1 MARIS
6 SGIKSLDKRLQ
17 GGFPEGECILITGKP
32 GTGKTIFGMQ
42 FLYNACLEGKK
53 CIMLA
58 TEETPEKIVEH
69 GKAIGF
75 DLEPFIES
83 KQLTMIRFFEMRV
96 MNMKE
101 DPGSFTFMNID
112 TLNNL
117 AHIIDDDVNVI
128 VVDNLGTFS
137 IGVDLKTFKE
147 ELEVLSFLL
156 STQKRTSLMIMD
168 AAAHEFTHNI
178 AEYSTYG
185 TIKLMFKENPYTG
198 KMERFMFI
206 PKMRGTKI
214 TLELINYDITEDG
227 ITLFSPKMNK

>member
-6 SGIKSLDKRLQ
+6 SGVSDLDRRLQ
-17 GGFPEGECILITGKP
+17 GGFPEGECILITGKT
-32 GTGKTIFGMQ
+32 GTGKTIFGIQ
-42 FLYNACLEGKK
+42 FLHSACLAGKK
-53 CIMLA
+53 CVMLA

-69 GKAIGF
+69 GQALGF
-75 DLEPFIES
+75 DLQPFIEN
-83 KQLTMIRFFEMRV
+83 KQLTMVRFFEMRV
-96 MNMKE
+96 MNMEE
-101 DPGSFTFMNID
+101 DADTFTYMNID

-117 AHIIDDDVNVI
+117 AHIIEDDVNVI

-214 TLELINYDITEDG
+214 TLELINYDITEEG
-227 ITLFSPKMNK
+227 IKLFTPKMKR

>member
-6 SGIKSLDKRLQ
+6 SGISDLDKRLQ

-32 GTGKTIFGMQ
+32 GTGKTIFGIQ
-42 FLYNACLEGKK
+42 FLYSACLEGKK
-53 CIMLA
+53 CIMIA

-69 GKAIGF
+69 GKALGF
-75 DLEPFIES
+75 DLEPYTES
-83 KQLTMIRFFEMRV
+83 NQLTMIRFFEMRV
-96 MNMKE
+96 MNME
-101 DPGSFTFMNID
+101 EGADSFTCMNID

-117 AHIIDDDVNVI
+117 THIINDEVDVI
-128 VVDNLGTFS
+128 VLDNMGTFS

-156 STQKRTSLMIMD
+156 SAQKRTSLIIMD

-185 TIKLMFKENPYTG
+185 TIRLMFKENPYTG

-227 ITLFSPKMNK
+227 IKLFSPKTNR

>member
-6 SGIKSLDKRLQ
+6 SGIRNLDKRLQ

-75 DLEPFIES
+75 DLEPFIEN

-96 MNMKE
+96 MNMEE
-101 DPGSFTFMNID
+101 DPDSYTFMNID

-137 IGVDLKTFKE
+137 IGVNLKTFKE

-214 TLELINYDITEDG
+214 TLELINYDITEEG
-227 ITLFSPKMNK
+227 ITLFSPKINR